1 MGLDIGIISI
11 EYLEQPK
18 GDAYRFAWELA
29 VEASTDGYMA
39 GEGNNWAA
47 FTQRQVLRMLNQFS
61 ESRSLDTQSKNQVLD
76 WVRSLPWDE
85 WQDDFDPSSPTDEDD
100 EDYNPI
106 LDSPNGEDGGIIELH
121 FNW

>member
-1 MGLDIGIISI
+1 MGLDIGIINI
-11 EYLEQPK
+11 EYLEQPE

-39 GEGNNWAA
+39 GDGNNWGA
-47 FTQRQVLRMLNQFS
+47 FTQRKVLRMLDRFAEEHTLS
-61 ESRSLDTQSKNQVLD
+61 EVEKALVLS
-76 WVRSLPWDE
+76 WVRSLPWDG
-85 WQDDFDPSSPTDEDD
+85 WQDDFDPSTPTNDDD

-106 LDSPNGEDGGIIELH
+106 LDSQNGEDGGIIELH